1 MIWFTSDLHLGHR
14 SAIQMCERPFESVEE
29 MNEVLIGNYNSCV
42 KKDDTVY
49 ILGDI
54 AHRTP
59 AVEVNLWIG
68 RMNGK
73 KILCKG
79 NHDKRYDETLF
90 EKICDFLEISVNG
103 VNISL
108 MHYPMMSW
116 PKSHYGSLHLHGHIH
131 SKGEYNQRQKSEG
144 ILRYDVGVDAN
155 HFYPV
160 SIEDIIRFFDDLI
173 PDTKEHTSNTERKA
187 GKQYA

>member
-1 MIWFTSDLHLGHR
+1 MIWFTSDLHLNHR
-14 SAIQMCERPFESVEE
+14 AVVSMCGRPFKTVDE
-29 MNEVLIGNYNSCV
+29 MNDILIRNFNERV
-42 KKDDTVY
+42 KKNDLVY

-59 AVEVNLWIG
+59 VIEVNNFISRL
-68 RMNGK
+68 NGK

-79 NHDKRYDETLF
+79 NHDKRYDSSLF
-90 EKICDFLEISVNG
+90 EGIYDFLEISVHG

-116 PKSHYGSLHLHGHIH
+116 PKSRHGSIHLHGHIH
-131 SKGEYNQRQKSEG
+131 SKGDYNLQQREEG

-155 HFYPV
+155 NFFPV
-160 SIEDIIRFFDDLI
+160 SIKEVKEFFD
-173 PDTKEHTSNTERKA
+173 K
-187 GKQYA
+187 